1 MRLLII
7 EDEKSLADS
16 LAQILQ
22 KNNYTVDVFYDGE
35 SGEEQALFGIHDL
48 IILDI
53 MLPKKDGIS
62 VLKSIRAN
70 GLEMPVILLTAKG
83 EVEDR
88 VRGLDDGADDYLPKP
103 FETNEL
109 LARIRANLRRRN
121 TTLEDSN
128 RLVYGDLTLDKQN
141 LLLSTKDHQVNLTFK
156 EAELMEFFM
165 LQKETVSTKEL
176 LIDKIWGFDSDA
188 NFNHVEVYISFLRK
202 KLLFLKSNITIFTV
216 RGIGYRLKEKK
227 DV

>member
-128 RLVYGDLTLDKQN
+128 HLIYGDLTLDKQN
-141 LLLSTKDHQVNLTFK
+141 LLLSTKEHQVNLTFK

-165 LQKETVSTKEL
+165 LQKERVSTKEL

-216 RGIGYRLKEKK
+216 RGIGYRLKEKE

>member
-141 LLLSTKDHQVNLTFK
+141 LLLSTKEHQVNLTFK

-216 RGIGYRLKEKK
+216 RGIGYRLKEKE

>member
-121 TTLEDSN
+121 TDSN

-141 LLLSTKDHQVNLTFK
+141 LLLSTKEHQVNLTFK

-216 RGIGYRLKEKK
+216 RGIGYRLKEKE

>member
-53 MLPKKDGIS
+53 MLPKKDCIS

-141 LLLSTKDHQVNLTFK
+141 LLLSTKEHQVNLTFK

-165 LQKETVSTKEL
+165 LQKESVSTKEL

-216 RGIGYRLKEKK
+216 RGIGYRLKEKEN
-227 DV
+227 V

>member
-88 VRGLDDGADDYLPKP
+88 IRGLDDGADDYLPKP

-216 RGIGYRLKEKK
+216 RGIGYRLKEKE

>member
-141 LLLSTKDHQVNLTFK
+141 LLLSAKDHQVNLTFK

-216 RGIGYRLKEKK
+216 RGIGYRLKEKE